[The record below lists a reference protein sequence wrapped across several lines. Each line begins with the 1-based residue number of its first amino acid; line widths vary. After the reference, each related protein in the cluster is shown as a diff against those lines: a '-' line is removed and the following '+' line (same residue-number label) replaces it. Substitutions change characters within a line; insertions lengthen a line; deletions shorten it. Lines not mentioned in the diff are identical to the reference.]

1 MRVAILGP
9 LEVESAAVG
18 GARLRRLLVRLAL
31 VAGRA
36 VTVEE
41 PPADLWPEEPPADP
55 GDALQ
60 SLVSRLRRTLPEAG
74 ALVSVPG
81 GYRLGAD
88 TDAGEFDRL
97 TARAGQH
104 GDPAVRAAL
113 LKQALCL
120 WRGAAA
126 LASELGGLAFARG
139 RALDRARAVEPAAGG
154 PG

>member
-31 VAGRA
+31 AAGRA

-41 PPADLWPEEPPADP
+41 LAADLWPEEPPADP
-55 GDALQ
+55 GNALQ

-74 ALVSVPG
+74 AL
-81 GYRLGAD
+81 
-88 TDAGEFDRL
+88 
-97 TARAGQH
+97 
-104 GDPAVRAAL
+104 AAP
-113 LKQALCL
+113 
-120 WRGAAA
+120 
-126 LASELGGLAFARG
+126 ASELGEQAFAAAFAHG
-139 RALDRARAVEPAAGG
+139 RALDRARAVELAVGG